1 MAKTSTSFQV
11 CYIDSKGEK
20 QIKNINDLTFEER
33 GSIEKMA
40 ILNKG
45 KTSTIGNFTSALSA
59 KKNDKGEIVRIGFPN
74 LKVLYGPAG
83 VASISVEALRKATV
97 CPSLQNY
104 VGLAKGGENIAPKF
118 VESSGVAINSE
129 ETPTKSGAFAIVS
142 TKKDDVSGF
151 VSEDDFYNGVI
162 VDNGKVASSVVT
174 IKVNPSKADLMQGP
188 KTPGVLRQKADE
200 IRATQEIKANT
211 SSILGVVSA
220 LNENGVSLTEE
231 QKNGLLSSFEAF
243 VIANK
248 GLSKE
253 DAEAMKLGLQEDIYN
268 VGTKLGDIIDSN
280 TEKVANDVASSKNEI
295 LDRLQSVSKKAE
307 QTSANDRAVN
317 FAEHS
322 KTRTVVAN
330 EGKRTTQETV
340 DALKE
345 YLSSEDFARFVAES
359 TPVDRILGGIEKI
372 TSAQNDD
379 VAYLLQEVGVS
390 LSAPQVQRLTEAFKD
405 GLEDSA
411 TSTAKTVQDMITF
424 ATEAVKSQMTV
435 DGVNLTAE
443 QEKRFTEGLSKRFL
457 EERILNEKTISDV
470 VGKATSATVAKMD
483 DVFAR
488 LDDELVAGF
497 AMTSEDIR
505 NTNTNVNRVANG
517 LGNDHVELFAQ
528 GEQTQNVVANEGAK
542 TREEITNLGNNMDSA
557 MMGLRADADSTNKK
571 LDAQAKQ
578 ISAQEAII
586 KELQAQIE
594 ERDKKID
601 TLMAIQI
608 RTENRLEQ
616 LEKQNAK
623 QGEVLY
629 AKLNAIAE
637 GLGQMGRNNM
647 NSNVLVGQ
655 NTAPVVGQND
665 AQQGVGG
672 ANNGSSMQSTSQ
684 GVNTQQLT
692 EIINKSI
699 DEKLAKLIGADL
711 LVKPGEQNK
720 INNNGVSGSQANNKP
735 KIESGKSSKP
745 ETAEKPDEK
754 KKEDKTKKVKVLKEN
769 VETMGMLAEPKLPWY
784 KRMGK
789 FIIRHPFRSILI
801 GMGAGAL
808 VATGIGAIAM
818 GGLAPVLATAN
829 AFAPTIAVGV
839 GAGAG
844 LGLVGSVVSRF
855 SRKGRRERAYTKF
868 MKKYNKALKKLDKV
882 KEKDVQIATLDTE
895 IDILR
900 EKHRKGTL
908 LSKVGVYKACR
919 KVKKQVMKFQKKRLE
934 KNLDDYAE
942 MVEKAATA
950 KNRLNVL
957 EEKSKKSNAV
967 GGYLAKRDKIERQY
981 SKGRLTE
988 KERNEDIKD
997 LDSELVD
1004 YYSTKQDSIGKVSRD
1019 YKTGD
1024 TEIAKLMKQMNGDVI
1039 KGRVKAGNKIMSA
1052 YESGKRRNTKLVYN
1066 EVEEERIPYV
1076 MGNEYESAK
1085 GNLDKLK
1092 EFSARSQKRE
1102 KQTAEMKAYNAKY
1115 PERAKDNDWTM

>member
-1 MAKTSTSFQV
+1 MAKTSTSFKV
-11 CYIDSKGEK
+11 CYIDGNGEK

-40 ILNKG
+40 ILSTS

-83 VASISVEALRKATV
+83 VASISVEALRKATA

-104 VGLAKGGENIAPKF
+104 VGLARSSENIAPKF

-129 ETPTKSGAFAIVS
+129 ETPTRAGAFAIVS
-142 TKKDDVSGF
+142 TEKDDVSGF
-151 VSEDDFYNGVI
+151 VSKDDFYNGVV

-188 KTPGVLRQKADE
+188 KTPGILRQKADE
-200 IRATQEIKANT
+200 IRATQEVKSNT
-211 SSILGVVSA
+211 ASILNVVSA
-220 LNENGVSLTEE
+220 LKENGVSLSDE
-231 QKNGLLSSFEAF
+231 QKSGLLSSFEAF

-253 DAEAMKLGLQEDIYN
+253 EAEAMKVSLQEDIYN
-268 VGTKLGDIIDSN
+268 VDVKLADGLDSN
-280 TEKVANDVASSKNEI
+280 TEKVMDNVTSSKNEI
-295 LDRLQSVSKKAE
+295 LDRLQTASKKAE
-307 QTSANDRAVN
+307 QVSANDRAVN

-340 DALKE
+340 EALKE
-345 YLSSEDFARFVAES
+345 YLSSEDFAKFVAES
-359 TPVDRILGGIEKI
+359 TPVDKVLGGIEKI
-372 TSAQNDD
+372 TSTQNDD
-379 VAYLLQEVGVS
+379 IAYLLQEVGVN

-411 TSTAKTVQDMITF
+411 TSTAKTIQDMITF
-424 ATEAVKSQMTV
+424 ATEAVKSQITV
-435 DGVNLTAE
+435 EGVKLSAE
-443 QEKRFTEGLSKRFL
+443 QEKAFTDGLSKRFL

-470 VGKATSATVAKMD
+470 VGKATSATVASMEKIY
-483 DVFAR
+483 AR

-497 AMTSEDIR
+497 AMTSEDIK
-505 NTNTNVNRVANG
+505 NTNDNVNRVRG
-517 LGNDHVELFAQ
+517 ELRDDHENLFAQ
-528 GEQTQNVVANEGAK
+528 GEQTQSAVANEGAK
-542 TREEITNLGNNMDSA
+542 TRETISNLGNNMDNS
-557 MMGLRADADSTNKK
+557 MMGLRADVNEK
-571 LDAQAKQ
+571 LDAQSKQ
-578 ISAQEAII
+578 ISAQDAII
-586 KELQAQIE
+586 KELKAQLAE
-594 ERDKKID
+594 KDKKID
-601 TLMAIQI
+601 TLIALQI
-608 RTENRLEQ
+608 KTENKLEQ
-616 LEKQNAK
+616 LAGQNAK
-623 QGEVLY
+623 QGEALN

-637 GLGQMGRNNM
+637 GLGQLNRTNKDN
-647 NSNVLVGQ
+647 NVLVGQ
-655 NTAPVVGQND
+655 NIQ
-665 AQQGVGG
+665 QQGAVS
-672 ANNGSSMQSTSQ
+672 NNGGLTQSVTQ
-684 GVNTQQLT
+684 GVSVQQIN
-692 EIINKSI
+692 EIINKAI

-711 LVKPGEQNK
+711 LAKPGEQNK
-720 INNNGVSGSQANNKP
+720 VNTNGASGSQTNAKP
-735 KIESGKSSKP
+735 KSENSQSQKP
-745 ETAEKPDEK
+745 SEPTKKTDDK
-754 KKEDKTKKVKVLKEN
+754 KKENKSPKVKVLKEN

-789 FIIRHPFRSILI
+789 FIIRHPFRSVLI

-895 IDILR
+895 IDMLR

-908 LSKVGVYKACR
+908 LSKIGVYKAC
-919 KVKKQVMKFQKKRLE
+919 KNVKKQVMKFQKKRLE
-934 KNLDDYAE
+934 KNLDGYAE
-942 MVEKAATA
+942 MVEKTSMA
-950 KNRLNVL
+950 KNKLNVL

-988 KERNEDIKD
+988 KEKNEDIKD

-1004 YYSTKQDSIGKVSRD
+1004 YYSTKQVSIDKVSRD

-1024 TEIAKLMKQMNGDVI
+1024 TEILKLMKQMNGDVI
-1039 KGRVKAGNKIMSA
+1039 KGRVKAGNQIISA
-1052 YESGKRRNTKLVYN
+1052 YESGRRRNTKLVYN

-1076 MGNEYESAK
+1076 TGNEYESAK
-1085 GNLDKLK
+1085 SNLDKLA
-1092 EFSARSQKRE
+1092 ELSERSQKRE
-1102 KQTAEMKAYNAKY
+1102 KQTAEMKAYNKKY
-1115 PERAKDNDWTM
+1115 PTEAKDNDWTM